1 MDKKEIFHHFK
12 TPQVLPVKEEDPDP
26 RIKPVHPNIPQP
38 PALILGIG
46 SVKSGKTILIN
57 SMLFQSREDGFYGA
71 QDYFDEVHIISN
83 TINND
88 PNARFLKKA
97 FNVTD
102 YYTDGMITDL
112 IATQDSYGSKKDMKF
127 ICLFADD
134 ILGTNMKRN
143 NEISYLAT
151 RFRHKNIGLM
161 AVFVQ
166 NFKSADTIL
175 RNNATDVFIFKQSNN
190 KQLQQIAEEYCSMFG
205 TINKFYEIYKKAT
218 AGKYQF
224 LYLKVQEGKALR
236 SFEEVIWNVDTDLDP
251 NIDITKETIILDE
264 KLENN
269 DS

>member
-26 RIKPVHPNIPQP
+26 RIKPVHPNLPQP
-38 PALILGIG
+38 ACLILGYG
-46 SVKSGKTILIN
+46 SVKTGKTTLIN

-88 PNARFLKKA
+88 PTARFLKKA
-97 FNVTD
+97 FKVTD

-112 IATQDSYGSKKDMKF
+112 IATQDSHGSKKEMPF
-127 ICLFADD
+127 LCLICDD

-143 NEISYLAT
+143 NEISFLAT

-161 AVFVQ
+161 GVFVQ
-166 NFKSADTIL
+166 NMKSADTIL
-175 RNNATDVFIFKQSNN
+175 RNNATDVFIFRQTNS
-190 KQLQQIAEEYCSMFG
+190 KQLEQLALEYCSMFG
-205 TINKFYEIYKKAT
+205 TVNKFYEIYKKAT
-218 AGKYQF
+218 KQKYQF

-236 SFEEVIWNVDTDLDP
+236 SFEEVIFDMDKDFIQDEDILKTDV
-251 NIDITKETIILDE
+251 KV
-264 KLENN
+264 ENN
-269 DS
+269 INS

>member
-46 SVKSGKTILIN
+46 SVKSGKTTLIN

-134 ILGTNMKRN
+134 ILGTNMRRN
-143 NEISYLAT
+143 NEISFLAT

-175 RNNATDVFIFKQSNN
+175 RNNATDVFIFRQSNN

-251 NIDITKETIILDE
+251 NIDITKEIKTEE
-264 KLENN
+264 KLEN
-269 DS
+269 DES